1 MCTHSFPLLEQAHG
15 EDTVHGSPS
24 KVSSA
29 RCAFERG
36 VKTASAYEVLLL
48 LLAFVAPGSQ
58 DVCDRHLPMVP
69 VMNL

>member
-1 MCTHSFPLLEQAHG
+1 M
-15 EDTVHGSPS
+15 HGSPS

-36 VKTASAYEVLLL
+36 VKTVSAHEVLLL
-48 LLAFVAPGSQ
+48 LLAVVAPGSQ